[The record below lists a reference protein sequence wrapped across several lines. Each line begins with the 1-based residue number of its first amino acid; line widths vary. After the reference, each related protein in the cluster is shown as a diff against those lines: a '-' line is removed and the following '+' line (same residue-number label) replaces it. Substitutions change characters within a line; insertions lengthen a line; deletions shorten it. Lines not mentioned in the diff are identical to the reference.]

1 MVTGALAASYYGR
14 ARTTLDMDVVIS
26 IRRQQ
31 LGTLVRALS
40 KAHLDVQE
48 ERLLATWKA
57 GYGIATIEDV
67 KSPHT
72 LDIMFT
78 DKKLERNAGR
88 FLNIPTYYQ
97 TAESLILAKLR
108 MLKVTLEA
116 ERTAV
121 DRQDIR
127 AILEAKQI
135 DLTDLPRRA
144 RAETTVRILDD
155 ILQHAKLKAMR
166 SKNRSLG

>member
-1 MVTGALAASYYGR
+1 
-14 ARTTLDMDVVIS
+14 
-26 IRRQQ
+26 
-31 LGTLVRALS
+31 
-40 KAHLDVQE
+40 
-48 ERLLATWKA
+48 
-57 GYGIATIEDV
+57 V
-67 KSPHT
+67 KSPHS

-88 FLNIPTYYQ
+88 LLNVATYYQ

-116 ERTAV
+116 ERAAV

-127 AILEAKQI
+127 AILETKQI
-135 DLTDLPRRA
+135 DLTDLRRRA
-144 RAETTVRILDD
+144 RAETTVKILDD